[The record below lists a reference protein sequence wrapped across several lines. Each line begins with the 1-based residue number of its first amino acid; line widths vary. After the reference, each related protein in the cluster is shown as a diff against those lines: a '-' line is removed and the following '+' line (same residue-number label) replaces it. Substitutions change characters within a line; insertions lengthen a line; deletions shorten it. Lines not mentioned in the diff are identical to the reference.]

1 VTQHPIHT
9 LPPEEL
15 RGYARGLRETAA
27 LLSISRNTLHRWI
40 RDRVIPWTVK
50 TPGGTRVPGRA
61 LEQFMKERAV

>member
-1 VTQHPIHT
+1 MDKGAVRQVET
-9 LPPEEL
+9 LKPF
-15 RGYARGLRETAA
+15 YTVRETAA

-61 LEQFMKERAV
+61 W